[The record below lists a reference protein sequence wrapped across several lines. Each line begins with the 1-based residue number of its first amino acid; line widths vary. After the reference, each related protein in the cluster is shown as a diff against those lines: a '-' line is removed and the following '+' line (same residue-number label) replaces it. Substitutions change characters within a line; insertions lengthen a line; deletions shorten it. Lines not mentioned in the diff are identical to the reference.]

1 MQMSD
6 AERDIRLDILNS
18 LLITPHRK
26 YEEVAEVHGQ
36 MIDRDPLFYGHL
48 AVWYQYNGDV
58 RDHKEVFIG
67 SLLTSKLAE
76 HRGAGFALLQ
86 EFPPYQVARVV
97 DFMKQF
103 KSKMPRSARSAV
115 EYYLRKREA
124 DAVFFDRAALRA
136 RKAMKKL
143 YAGLHIKPSERAD
156 AILFKNDPPQDSLAY
171 KLKELVKAESPA
183 EQARLVVEYKIPYTI
198 AVGAITRI
206 TPTVLVALINAM
218 SPQEL
223 INNMKSLKAR
233 GAMDHP
239 EVKALIDN
247 KLEEAQSDTRVSA
260 FKARVAADA
269 ADVDAETAQ
278 RLAKITDEQVK
289 KRGRIARPTA
299 LLVDKSG
306 SMENAIE
313 IGKRIASMI
322 SGIAEGGLYVYAFDT
337 MPYAV
342 QAAGTE
348 LSDWEAA
355 FRHIRAGGA
364 TSVGCGME
372 ALRLKKIAVEQIIIV
387 TDEQENT
394 PPYFMSAYD
403 LYRQELSVAPNIVIV
418 KVGQA
423 SGWIE
428 NTLRSNQ
435 VPVDTFTFA
444 GDYYAL
450 PNLVPLL
457 SRPSRLELLMEIL
470 ETALPQRPK

>member
-1 MQMSD
+1 
-6 AERDIRLDILNS
+6 
-18 LLITPHRK
+18 
-26 YEEVAEVHGQ
+26 
-36 MIDRDPLFYGHL
+36 
-48 AVWYQYNGDV
+48 
-58 RDHKEVFIG
+58 
-67 SLLTSKLAE
+67 
-76 HRGAGFALLQ
+76 
-86 EFPPYQVARVV
+86 
-97 DFMKQF
+97 MKQF

-124 DAVFFDRAALRA
+124 DAAFFDRAALRA

-183 EQARLVVEYKIPYTI
+183 EQARLVVEYKIPYTV
-198 AVGAITRI
+198 AVGAISRI

-364 TSVGCGME
+364 
-372 ALRLKKIAVEQIIIV
+372 V

-394 PPYFMSAYD
+394 PPYFNSAYD

-435 VPVDTFTFA
+435 VPVETFTFA

-470 ETALPQRPK
+470 ETALPQRPNE